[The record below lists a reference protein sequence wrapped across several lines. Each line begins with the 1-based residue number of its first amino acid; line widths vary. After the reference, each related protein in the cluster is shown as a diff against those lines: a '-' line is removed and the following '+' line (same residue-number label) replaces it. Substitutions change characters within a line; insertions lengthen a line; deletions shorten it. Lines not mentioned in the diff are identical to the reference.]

1 MVGVRS
7 TSVQLRARMVSAR
20 DEKSEV
26 GVVMQIVAPCC
37 TKKPSASSDL
47 PKRSDEKNAQRAC
60 PRCS

>member
-7 TSVQLRARMVSAR
+7 TSVHSRARMVSAR

-26 GVVMQIVAPCC
+26 GVVMQTVAPCC
-37 TKKPSASSDL
+37 TKTRVRCQSRTR
-47 PKRSDEKNAQRAC
+47 RSDGKNAQRAC